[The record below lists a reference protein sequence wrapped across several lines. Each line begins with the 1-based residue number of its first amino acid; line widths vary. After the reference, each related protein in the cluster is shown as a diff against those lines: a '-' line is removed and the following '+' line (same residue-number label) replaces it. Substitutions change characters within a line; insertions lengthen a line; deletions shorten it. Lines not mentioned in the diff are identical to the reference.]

1 MYTITHIRTS
11 NGTTSRW
18 IEYKAV
24 VTPSELEDLR
34 KRLQNE
40 FNAIIDFRYE
50 SK

>member
-24 VTPSELEDLR
+24 VTPSELEALR

-40 FNAIIDFRYE
+40 FNANIDFRYE